1 MPNTKGE
8 KIFFGILMSV
18 LMALGME
25 VYNMAFKMGYNATP
39 GGLSNMTNAV
49 FPDALKEA
57 AFMWIFVFIF
67 SNLWGNRVGHA
78 LASRI
83 IRPEKDTPFFITL
96 MISGC
101 TVLIMCPTM
110 SLVASILFNICLSGA
125 PFTQLP
131 AIWGGTVLKNF
142 PMALLWNIFAAGPL
156 TRLIFRGVCRRNIQ
170 LKSAEDSI

>member
-1 MPNTKGE
+1 MPNTKVE

-25 VYNMAFKMGYNATP
+25 VYNVAFKMGYNAMP
-39 GGLSNMTNAV
+39 GGLSNMRNGV
-49 FPDALKEA
+49 FLAALGEVWY
-57 AFMWIFVFIF
+57 MCVIVFVISELF
-67 SNLWGNRVGHA
+67 GNRIGHA

-83 IRPEKDTPFFITL
+83 IRPGKDNPFFITL

-110 SLVASILFNICLSGA
+110 SLVAGILFNVCLGGA
-125 PFTQLP
+125 PVTQLP
-131 AIWGGTVLKNF
+131 AIWVGTVLKNF
-142 PMALLWNIFAAGPL
+142 PMALLWNLFAAGPL